1 MAANSASAS
10 NKAAVTI
17 FRYIVRLYNMRS
29 LRWVSPLLVF
39 LFGCGNFSSTVKTGK
54 PAPQLV
60 SGSDKIEFYWVG
72 HATVL
77 MRLYDKWIITDPNF
91 SSRTGTVVK
100 RLSEPG
106 IDVASVKPV
115 DAIVISHNHF
125 DHLDAP
131 SLKMLTGSKHLFA
144 PKSGFAY
151 TPNGVAEVEHRV
163 IEGYAHEDGELR
175 ITAVPVAHFG
185 GRLLIDNLWDGDP
198 YTGYVIEYKGITVF
212 FAGDTGYHPEY
223 FRSLR
228 KRFKIDIALIPVGP
242 SGGFTSGGIGNAV
255 HVNPYGALQIYRDCG
270 ARYMIPIHHSTF
282 YRRGGREMEMIQD
295 SIAISGRSDYM
306 LLLAEGD
313 GVEFKKSTGGLT
325 KTASMLASPPQ

>member
-1 MAANSASAS
+1 MRNLCWPPLFLTFLAA
-10 NKAAVTI
+10 
-17 FRYIVRLYNMRS
+17 
-29 LRWVSPLLVF
+29 
-39 LFGCGNFSSTVKTGK
+39 CGNFSGTVKTGK

-60 SGSDKIEFYWVG
+60 SAPEKIEFYWVG

-91 SSRTGTVVK
+91 SDRTGTVVK

-131 SLKMLTGSKHLFA
+131 SLRVLRGSGHLFA
-144 PKSGFAY
+144 PPSGFNY
-151 TPNGVAEVEHRV
+151 TPHSVARHEHPASPGYSHEENG
-163 IEGYAHEDGELR
+163 LK
-175 ITAVPVAHFG
+175 ITSVPVRHFG
-185 GRLLIDNLWDGDP
+185 GRMLVDNLWDGEP
-198 YTGYVIEYKGITVF
+198 YTGYIIEYKGITVF
-212 FAGDTGYHPEY
+212 FAGDTGYHEEY
-223 FRSLR
+223 FRNL
-228 KRFKIDIALIPVGP
+228 KRDYKIDVALIPVGP
-242 SGGFTSGGIGNAV
+242 AGGFTSGGIGNAV

-282 YRRGGREMEMIQD
+282 YRRGGREMEMIKD

-306 LLLAEGD
+306 LLLGEGD
-313 GVEFKKSTGGLT
+313 GVEFKKSRGVFSKTGVLRADA
-325 KTASMLASPPQ
+325 ASVSPSQPPP